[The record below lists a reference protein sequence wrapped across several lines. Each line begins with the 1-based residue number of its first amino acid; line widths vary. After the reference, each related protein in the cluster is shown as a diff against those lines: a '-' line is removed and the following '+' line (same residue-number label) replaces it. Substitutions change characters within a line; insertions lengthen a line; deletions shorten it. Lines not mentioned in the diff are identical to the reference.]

1 MPQVIASTYELMEK
15 IGSGGGGTVYL
26 AQHLRLKKK
35 VVLKADKRKLT
46 VSQELLRREVD
57 ILKELSHP
65 YIPKVYDFFVDGE
78 DVYTVMD
85 YIEGE
90 SLNKALHPYW

>member
-1 MPQVIASTYELMEK
+1 MCSWTRNTERERRIDMPQVIASTYELMEK

-46 VSQELLRREVD
+46 VSQAENYNQPGTAAPR
-57 ILKELSHP
+57 
-65 YIPKVYDFFVDGE
+65 G
-78 DVYTVMD
+78 
-85 YIEGE
+85 
-90 SLNKALHPYW
+90 